1 MVHAPA
7 RADIS
12 GEDLQPAM
20 EGPAI
25 REVSA
30 SPLTVPAMLVILTAD
45 ISPRHRYIFGYLLR
59 IFCGVDCSFRDLS
72 EDRSQ
77 PTGVPVIAYTED
89 RVEGAFHIRP
99 QGILSRTGIPEEPSV
114 VDRSGRLPFFYPCP
128 DADFP
133 FDVFGAAFYLLSR
146 AEEYHGHAP
155 DPFGRYHHIHSL
167 AYRNDFLDLPLIDGW
182 MADLRQALIRTFP
195 SVSFKA
201 PAFEFRPTYD
211 VDLAWAFRSRGIVR
225 TIGGLLKSLSR
236 LHFRDFCL
244 RLKVLSGLHQ
254 DPFDAYDR
262 LERLH
267 HAYGL
272 KPVHFFLL
280 ASKVK
285 GVDRNISPQDKDL
298 SVLIER
304 HARQYPVG
312 MHPSWQSGDDPAIF
326 QGEKDSLEGMIG
338 REVTMSRQHYL
349 RMQLPDTYRRLI
361 DHGITADHSMG
372 YGSAN
377 GFRASV
383 SRSFPWYDLL
393 EERETSLMVHPFCF
407 MDATAFHE
415 LGMYPQEAFRQM
427 EGYLQVI
434 RESGGSMM
442 TIFHNSMLGTDK
454 LYKGWYEMY
463 VRFLDRVTGH
473 STAS

>member
-1 MVHAPA
+1 
-7 RADIS
+7 
-12 GEDLQPAM
+12 M

-236 LHFRDFCL
+236 LHLRDFCL

-312 MHPSWQSGDDPAIF
+312 MHPSWQSGDDPALF
-326 QGEKDSLEGMIG
+326 HGEKDSLEGMIG